1 MRRTNPATFY
11 GPRTYVT
18 DFDYDIV
25 RFKHDKKLYKR
36 IVERRLKITLLT
48 KDVVVCAASH
58 MANKF
63 AFGIFEEN
71 PILLEEK
78 MILPALRRDKEHI
91 VSYIKEMRVK
101 SPLKERMERFY
112 RDHVSEVVDWLL
124 MENTTW
130 FRESLLK
137 ALKNE
142 HSVVRR
148 SLTGLSQSKLNDL
161 ISAMEKIAV
170 MSRDHIRKRTLAW
183 LPRER
188 KTLLD
193 FANLVYLR
201 SGARVVNCES
211 TIPQV
216 SYVDYSLADF
226 SKRKSV
232 LSDTQVFHKIFFELA
247 FEKLNRNAIPIE
259 LIDNLS
265 FEDINL
271 LRKPL
276 KNSDFRRKYDE
287 LIQSSVKIIGNQGS
301 TMDEYVPDVEQS
313 LKTLEQV
320 SKTFESVF
328 TQELPEFLKRK
339 GGQTKAT
346 RGLQKNTLS
355 VGLGVTGL
363 LVPLASPITTPIS
376 LSLGGRDFFVN
387 LIQYFNKRRD
397 LKDHDSYMR
406 FKAKMIREMI
416 ERYKISEK
424 FTLLDTIDLLTSTI
438 AAKIT
443 L

>member
-1 MRRTNPATFY
+1 MRRTNSATFY
-11 GPRTYVT
+11 GPRTYFT

-25 RFKHDKKLYKR
+25 RFKHDKKSYKR

-48 KDVVVCAASH
+48 KDVVVCASAH
-58 MANKF
+58 MANGF

-71 PILLEEK
+71 PILLDEK
-78 MILPALRRDKEHI
+78 MILPALRTDKEHT
-91 VSYIKEMRVK
+91 VSYVKEMRLR

-112 RDHVSEVVDWLL
+112 RDHVSEVVDWWL

-130 FRESLLK
+130 FRKSLLR
-137 ALKNE
+137 ALKNQD
-142 HSVVRR
+142 SVVRR
-148 SLTGLSQSKLNDL
+148 NLIGLSQSKLNDL
-161 ISAMEKIAV
+161 INAMEEIDV
-170 MSRDHIRKRTLAW
+170 MSRDYIRMRTLPW
-183 LPRER
+183 PPRER

-211 TIPQV
+211 TLPQV

-226 SKRKSV
+226 SKHRTV

-247 FEKLNRNAIPIE
+247 FEKLNRNAVPIE
-259 LIDNLS
+259 LIDTLS
-265 FEDINL
+265 FEDIHL

-287 LIQSSVKIIGNQGS
+287 LIQSSVKVIGNQGS
-301 TMDEYVPDVEQS
+301 TMDESVPDVEQS

-320 SKTFESVF
+320 SKTFELVF
-328 TQELPEFLKRK
+328 TQELPEFLKEKR
-339 GGQTKAT
+339 GQIKVA

-355 VGLGVTGL
+355 LGLGVTGL
-363 LVPLASPITTPIS
+363 LVPLASPITTPASFS
-376 LSLGGRDFFVN
+376 LKARDFFVN
-387 LIQYFNKRRD
+387 LIQHFKNRRD
-397 LKDHDSYMR
+397 LKDHDSYVR
-406 FKAKMIREMI
+406 YKTRMIRQMI
-416 ERYKISEK
+416 ERYRISEK
-424 FTLLDTIDLLTSTI
+424 STLLDTIDLLNSTI